1 MVLRIAVLMKTD
13 IVGSTPRF
21 HAEPAGDLEAL
32 LRDHQQMNS
41 RLSAAVTPTEPSR
54 PGNWSLIR
62 SH

>member
-21 HAEPAGDLEAL
+21 HAEAGDLEAL

-54 PGNWSLIR
+54 PGNRSLIR